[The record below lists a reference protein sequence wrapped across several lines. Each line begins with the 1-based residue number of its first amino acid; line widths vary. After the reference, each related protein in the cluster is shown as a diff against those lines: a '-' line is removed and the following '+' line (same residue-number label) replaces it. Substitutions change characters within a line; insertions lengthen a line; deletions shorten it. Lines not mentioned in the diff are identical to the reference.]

1 MNCASEALDE
11 HKTHPA
17 KPIKYSLD
25 DSLALQLAF
34 MTGLGDSILSLFVHL
49 SYLNQVLVHV
59 FWYKVSS
66 IFTNTSVSKAL
77 EG

>member
-25 DSLALQLAF
+25 NSLALQLAF
-34 MTGLGDSILSLFVHL
+34 MTGLGGILHYLF
-49 SYLNQVLVHV
+49 SC
-59 FWYKVSS
+59 
-66 IFTNTSVSKAL
+66 TCPT
-77 EG
+77 